1 MQAIRTTTLFA
12 FALFVAF
19 ALAAPGAQAGTKYQ
33 ANLAPDAPDDVPG
46 FQANGSRIMINDKLQ
61 LKGKV
66 KKITDGAGIL
76 ETTDP
81 ADPGDDYSVEVD
93 FSGPGS
99 GLGGTVTVFFDVK
112 KGNAKFAADLSNHPL
127 FAGAVSGD
135 AIRVD
140 EVRVYS
146 SDTQFGEAGFT
157 LR

>member
-66 KKITDGAGIL
+66 KKIKDGSGIM

-81 ADPGDDYSVEVD
+81 DYHGDDY
-93 FSGPGS
+93 
-99 GLGGTVTVFFDVK
+99 
-112 KGNAKFAADLSNHPL
+112 
-127 FAGAVSGD
+127 
-135 AIRVD
+135 
-140 EVRVYS
+140 
-146 SDTQFGEAGFT
+146 
-157 LR
+157 